1 MAQVFAYV
9 SHKNGVVDDTAKE
22 LLAAAKKFTDAPVT
36 GIVVGSGVDAVAAEA
51 AKIFGEVYKIDN
63 AALAYPNA
71 EVVRKAL
78 VNVIP
83 AGSVVLL
90 AHDTFGMDLA
100 PGLSIKLGAAF
111 ASDIVDIE
119 GADGAVIKTIRQ
131 EFSGSVS
138 THTTIDSSAGA
149 VINMRPGAVAA
160 ADATAAGAVVDKSA
174 AAGDLAAKRT
184 FLKVVEPEAGDVD
197 ITKADVL
204 VSVGRGIQ
212 DQENIQIA
220 VDLKDAIGSA
230 AEVSCSRPIVDAKWM
245 DASRQVGTSG
255 KTVKPKVYMAC
266 GISGS
271 FQHMGGVKGGFI
283 IAINKNPNAPIFQVA
298 NVGIEADVLEFLPEL
313 TEKINDMK

>member
-9 SHKNGVVDDTAKE
+9 SHKNGAVDDTAKE
-22 LLAAAKKFTDAPVT
+22 LLAAAKKFTDASVT

-51 AKIFGEVYKIDN
+51 AKIFAEVIKIDN

-78 VNVIP
+78 VNVLP
-83 AGSVVLL
+83 AGSVVLF
-90 AHDTFGMDLA
+90 AHDTFAMDLA
-100 PGLSIKLGAAF
+100 PGLSIKLGGAF

-119 GADGAVIKTIRQ
+119 GADGNTVKLIRQ

-138 THTTIDSSAGA
+138 THTTIDISTGA
-149 VINMRPGAVAA
+149 VINMRPGAIAA

-204 VSVGRGIQ
+204 VSIGRGIQ

-220 VDLKDAIGSA
+220 VDLKEAIGAA

-255 KTVKPKVYMAC
+255 KTVKPKIYMAC

-298 NVGIEADVLEFLPEL
+298 NVGIEADIVEFLPAL
-313 TEKINDMK
+313 AEKIGEMK